1 MIARRWANQDTYA
14 SAIESHA
21 GDNGVPIELAYGL
34 IAQESGF
41 NANAIRQEP
50 NYKCAA
56 TGVTGDASYGLVQVL
71 YCTARG
77 MGYTGTPAGLFDVE
91 TNVQLGMILLG
102 QLLQSHAGD
111 AGAAL
116 SAYNGGDRHS
126 LGYGARRAD
135 GTFANQKYVDNILNN
150 AQYFAGYLAER
161 DAPPASDDVDGTS
174 NVDDSSAGGD
184 SSADGTIA
192 GAIAIVGAAW
202 AIARA
207 IRG

>member
-1 MIARRWANQDTYA
+1 MPARRWANQDAYA

-41 NANAIRQEP
+41 NATAIRQEP
-50 NYKCAA
+50 NYKCAS

-77 MGYTGTPAGLFDVE
+77 MGYAGAPAGLFDVD
-91 TNVQLGMILLG
+91 TNVQLGMTLLG

-111 AGAAL
+111 VGAAL

-126 LGYGARRAD
+126 IGYGARRAD

-150 AQYFAGYLAER
+150 AAYFSSYLAER
-161 DAPPASDDVDGTS
+161 DAPPVDGVDASS
-174 NVDDSSAGGD
+174 NVDGSSNAGD
-184 SSADGTIA
+184 SSTASTIA
-192 GAIAIVGAAW
+192 GAIAVVGAAW
-202 AIARA
+202 ALARV